1 MIKLK
6 KVILFLWDD
15 KYLFLLCLI
24 VAFFCWQGINKT
36 LSNEAYVEDKKIQRD
51 LENLISNLKS

>member
-6 KVILFLWDD
+6 KIILFLWED
-15 KYLFLLCLI
+15 KYLFMLCLI

-36 LSNEAYVEDKKIQRD
+36 LSNELNIDDKRSKQY
-51 LENLISNLKS
+51 KSK

>member
-36 LSNEAYVEDKKIQRD
+36 LSNEANIEDKKIQTD
-51 LENLISNLKS
+51 LN

>member
-6 KVILFLWDD
+6 KIILFLWED
-15 KYLFLLCLI
+15 KFLFLICLI

-36 LSNEAYVEDKKIQRD
+36 LSNETAIEDKKFERT
-51 LENLISNLKS
+51 

>member
-36 LSNEAYVEDKKIQRD
+36 LSNEAYVEDKKIQT
-51 LENLISNLKS
+51 NLNYLKKN